1 MPSNNHAIITKEL
14 SKRFGKSFAV
24 KGLNLRIPNGSIY
37 GLIGPNGAGKT
48 TTIRLLNAIIRP
60 SSGSAQIL
68 GYDIEKDKNLVKK
81 NCGYLPESPG
91 LYNKLTAK
99 EFLEFV
105 GSLYNLSDSILTK
118 RIDELLDLFDLSHR
132 ENDLLEEY
140 SRGMKQKISLCAV
153 LIHNP
158 QIIFLDEPTS
168 NLDPA
173 AANMVKRLITNLI
186 RNANK
191 TFFISTHITSIAEDL
206 CDIIGII
213 EKGVIKIQG
222 TPTEIIESAKAKN
235 LEDAYIK
242 IMGIDNTNKL
252 LGWEKKFDF

>member
-1 MPSNNHAIITKEL
+1 MSSINYAIVTKEL

-24 KGLNLRIPNGSIY
+24 KGLNLKIPNGTIY

-60 SSGSAQIL
+60 SFGNAQIL
-68 GYDIEKDKNLVKK
+68 GYDIKKDKNLVKK
-81 NCGYLPESPG
+81 NCGFLPESPG
-91 LYNKLTAK
+91 LYNKLTAI

-105 GSLYNLSDSILTK
+105 GSLYNLSDSILIK

-158 QIIFLDEPTS
+158 KVIFLDEPTS

-191 TFFISTHITSIAEDL
+191 TFFISTHITTIAEDL

-213 EKGVIKIQG
+213 DKGEIKIQG
-222 TPTEIIESAKAKN
+222 KPTEIIESANAKN

-252 LGWEKKFDF
+252 LGWEKKFKF

>member
-1 MPSNNHAIITKEL
+1 MPSNNYAIITKNL
-14 SKRFGKSFAV
+14 SKKFGKSFAV
-24 KGLNLRIPNGSIY
+24 KGLNLIIPYGTIY

-48 TTIRLLNAIIRP
+48 TTIRLLNSIIRP
-60 SSGSAQIL
+60 SSGNAEIL

-81 NCGYLPESPG
+81 NCGFLPESPG
-91 LYNKLTAK
+91 LYDKLTAR

-105 GSLYNLSDSILTK
+105 SSLYNLSDSISTK
-118 RIDELLDLFDLSHR
+118 RINELLDLFDLSHR

-140 SRGMKQKISLCAV
+140 SRGMKQKISLCAA

-158 QIIFLDEPTS
+158 QLIFFDEPTS

-186 RNANK
+186 RNAHK
-191 TFFISTHITSIAEDL
+191 TFFISTHITTIAEDL
-206 CDIIGII
+206 CDMIGII
-213 EKGVIKIQG
+213 DKGVIKIQG
-222 TPTEIIESAKAKN
+222 SPAEIIKSVNARN

-242 IMGIDNTNKL
+242 IMGIDNTEKL
-252 LGWEKKFDF
+252 LSWEKKIDF